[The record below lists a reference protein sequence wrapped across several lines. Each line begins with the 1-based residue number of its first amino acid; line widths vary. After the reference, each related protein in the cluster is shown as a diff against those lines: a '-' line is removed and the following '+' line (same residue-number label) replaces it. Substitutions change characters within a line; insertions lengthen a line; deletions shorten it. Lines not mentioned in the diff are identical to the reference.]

1 MLVEI
6 IERNMDQRLID
17 QAAKLLRDGEIIII
31 PTDTVYAFV
40 CDLKN
45 KKAMNNMAHLKGEKL
60 SKVHFSVMCH
70 DLSNL
75 SDYIKPIDRPT
86 FKLLKQ
92 NLPGPFTF
100 ILTANHD
107 VPRLFDSKKKE
118 IGIRIPDNQIA
129 LAIIEKLGNP
139 IACTSLH
146 NEEDQ
151 LFDYFT
157 DPYQIF
163 EKYDNSPYVKMIV
176 DGGNGKLIASTV
188 VDCTK
193 EEFEIIRQGE
203 KELNT

>member
-6 IERNMDQRLID
+6 LENNIDSRLID
-17 QAAKLLRDGEIIII
+17 HAVQLLRSGEIIII
-31 PTDTVYAFV
+31 PTDTVYALV

-45 KKAMNNMAHLKGEKL
+45 KKAMSNMAHLKGEKL

-75 SDYIKPIDRPT
+75 SDYVKQIDRPT
-86 FKLLKQ
+86 YKLLRQ

-100 ILTANHD
+100 ILNANHD
-107 VPRLFDSKKKE
+107 VPRLFDSKKRE
-118 IGIRIPDNQIA
+118 IGIRIPDNKIA
-129 LAIIEKLGNP
+129 LEIIESLGNP

-146 NEEDQ
+146 NDEDD
-151 LFDYFT
+151 LFDYFI

-163 EKYDNSPYVKMIV
+163 EKYDNSPYVKMII
-176 DGGNGKLIASTV
+176 DGGNGKLIASTI

-193 EEFEIIRQGE
+193 DEYEIIRQGE
-203 KELNT
+203 KELK